1 MDLNIEKHSYRV
13 YGINIGSVVALPDLI
28 EAESAPDVRI
38 RRGEVVNSRLLEPL
52 AASGQV
58 FERPGCKIIARADAM
73 CIKWDRVGTFLV
85 REGSDVIVE
94 PEPGVPDDDLHPFLT
109 GPVLSVL
116 LHQRG
121 FLVLH
126 ASAVVIGDE
135 AVAFLGAKGDGK
147 STLAAHFQVRG
158 HRLIGDDIVPLRL
171 EDNRPV
177 VAGGFPR
184 IKLYNDSIEAVGE
197 DPSAFPV
204 IHRFVEKRSFQY
216 LDRFSAE
223 PVPLH
228 SLYILGESENVGL
241 EKLGDAAAFIE
252 ITRHTYVNRFLK
264 ALEAEDRHFQQCRQL
279 VSKLPVW
286 RLDRPRDFAVM
297 NEVCEL
303 IEDNVHAHAGTAELS
318 ADRVF

>member
-1 MDLNIEKHSYRV
+1 MSFNSDDYSYRV
-13 YGINIGSVVALPDLI
+13 YGINIRSTVQLPDLI
-28 EAESAPDVRI
+28 KAESTPDVRI
-38 RRGEVVNSRLLEPL
+38 RLGEVANSPLFRSL

-58 FERPGCKIIARADAM
+58 FERPGCKIIASADAM
-73 CIKWDRVGTFLV
+73 FINWDRVGAFLV
-85 REGSDVIVE
+85 RGGFEVIIE
-94 PEPGVPDDDLHPFLT
+94 PEPGVPDEDLQPFLT

-126 ASAVVIGDE
+126 ASAVVIGDA

-158 HRLIGDDIVPLRL
+158 HRLIGDDIVPIRL

-184 IKLYNDSIEAVGE
+184 IKLYNDSIAAVGANPN
-197 DPSAFPV
+197 DFPV
-204 IHRFVEKRSFQY
+204 IHRFVEKRSFRY
-216 LDRFSAE
+216 LDRFSTE
-223 PVPLH
+223 PISLH
-228 SLYILGESENVGL
+228 SLYVLCDAEDVGL

-264 ALEAEDRHFQQCRQL
+264 ALKAESRHFRQCRQL
-279 VSKLPVW
+279 LSKLPVW
-286 RLDRPRDFAVM
+286 RIDRPRDFAVM
-297 NEVCEL
+297 NEVCDLVE
-303 IEDNVHAHAGTAELS
+303 NNARTPVGVAEVS
-318 ADRVF
+318 TH